1 MTAKYGLSL
10 AGFWRLARLRE
21 REGHLPALRQLA
33 EALILRVCY
42 GVGPAYYQMAAFW
55 ERSVPWHAKTRNLS
69 VARYREMLTQLNPVN
84 YRKLSQN
91 KLVEKAILT
100 LLHIPTPEYLGCYR
114 KVAGRTR
121 RGEPLVDADSL
132 RDFLDR
138 HPDLDKVCFKS
149 LEGWGGHGF
158 ELIEIHRNDGKTTV
172 SRARTHEPTS
182 IGEFCSGV
190 LDQREH
196 ADGWVVERFLV
207 QHEVLSKLNPTSVNT
222 LRLWIRQNDDST
234 ATVLLGFLRIGR
246 SGAIVDN
253 AGSGGMV
260 TPVDL
265 QSGVLRPAMNYS
277 PERPTFSVH
286 PDHGARIEGIR
297 LPFFDD
303 ALALAR
309 SCVIAFPHIRF
320 AGVDVAIAPDGPKMI
335 ELNVSPDLTNAAV
348 VGFPSKGLLETH

>member
-1 MTAKYGLSL
+1 
-10 AGFWRLARLRE
+10 
-21 REGHLPALRQLA
+21 
-33 EALILRVCY
+33 
-42 GVGPAYYQMAAFW
+42 
-55 ERSVPWHAKTRNLS
+55 
-69 VARYREMLTQLNPVN
+69 
-84 YRKLSQN
+84 
-91 KLVEKAILT
+91 
-100 LLHIPTPEYLGCYR
+100 
-114 KVAGRTR
+114 
-121 RGEPLVDADSL
+121 
-132 RDFLDR
+132 
-138 HPDLDKVCFKS
+138 
-149 LEGWGGHGF
+149 
-158 ELIEIHRNDGKTTV
+158 
-172 SRARTHEPTS
+172 
-182 IGEFCSGV
+182 
-190 LDQREH
+190 
-196 ADGWVVERFLV
+196 V